1 MSKTPQILDI
11 HPILSEV
18 GDVIKKGIY
27 KILYDYSHQHLT
39 SELDKSKQEVEYYK
53 KELKLLRKQMED
65 KEEYNIKSV
74 SLNNIS
80 LQIEEL
86 SIPESESSFIEITC
100 GECDCEINSEEGET
114 YTLTKDNFE
123 AIVCEN
129 CYHDMKEEFRLKGW
143 ECKCEPEAVPIA
155 EEIEIIYVIRG
166 QSLPNDGDYL
176 TKDEYTFTKIYID
189 KDEAYDYY
197 NTMDLGINDNQ
208 YCIKEIDKCSS
219 LSEMNNQSGAINK
232 INYYRNFRKIDENK
246 PLHIDNIMS
255 TDWLYKPTDNEKYLI
270 HLSDSKTYGTTNC
283 EACSKLLS
291 IKSLEYIELTRYVS
305 DILETFLLC
314 VTCIGNKYETLRKD
328 KWNINEYDFNIDFK
342 VITDV
347 PAKEPSVCTKDCAC
361 DPLCNNENIIYHEEN
376 VNCEMCEKVLS
387 INEAIELYRET
398 EETKESFV
406 ICEDCLE
413 KNGDGLRG
421 ELWNVDDYLEEEEAE
436 EELEYTEEEI
446 AYNKI
451 DDVMFNKKCLNTD
464 LKNNITLVE
473 EEEEEVCEI
482 EIDDMIYFTNDEEN
496 GNIYEEDPSGEP
508 GRIVGKLQDGEAI
521 FFE

>member
-11 HPILSEV
+11 QPILSEV
-18 GDVIKKGIY
+18 SDVIKKGIY
-27 KILYDYSHQHLT
+27 KILYDYSHQYLT
-39 SELDKSKQEVEYYK
+39 NELEKSKEEVEYYK
-53 KELKLLRKQMED
+53 KELELLRRQMED
-65 KEEYNIKSV
+65 KENKEDYNIKSV

-86 SIPESESSFIEITC
+86 SIPESESSFIEMTC

-123 AIVCEN
+123 AIVCEK

-143 ECKCEPEAVPIA
+143 ECKCEPDAASIA

-208 YCIKEIDKCSS
+208 YCIKEIDKCSN
-219 LSEMNNQSGAINK
+219 LSEMNNQSGVINT

-255 TDWLYKPTDNEKYLI
+255 TDWLYKPIDMDKYLI
-270 HLSDSKTYGTTNC
+270 HLNDSKTYSTTKC
-283 EACSKLLS
+283 EACSKLLA
-291 IKSLEYIELTRYVS
+291 IKSLEYIELSRYVS
-305 DILETFLLC
+305 DVSETFLLC

-328 KWNINEYDFNIDFK
+328 KWNINDYDFNIDFK
-342 VITDV
+342 VITDI
-347 PAKEPSVCTKDCAC
+347 PIKEPSVCTKDCAC
-361 DPLCNNENIIYHEEN
+361 DPPCNEKNNTYYEENI
-376 VNCEMCEKVLS
+376 NCEMCEKILS
-387 INEAIELYRET
+387 INEAIELDRET
-398 EETKESFV
+398 EETKECFV

-413 KNGDGLRG
+413 KNCDRLRR
-421 ELWNVDDYLEEEEAE
+421 ELWNVDDYLEEEEE
-436 EELEYTEEEI
+436 
-446 AYNKI
+446 
-451 DDVMFNKKCLNTD
+451 
-464 LKNNITLVE
+464 E

-482 EIDDMIYFTNDEEN
+482 EIDNMIYFTNDEEN
-496 GNIYEEDPSGEP
+496 GNIYEEDPSGDP
-508 GRIVGKLQDGEAI
+508 GRIVGKLEDGEAI